1 MKKILF
7 LILSLA
13 LLVPSNAD
21 AKRKTGAVSL
31 NTGIQEAQAASFDNE
46 DDNDKPKKKKS
57 SKKSKKVKKA
67 KKSSSG
73 N

>member
-1 MKKILF
+1 MKNILF

-13 LLVPSNAD
+13 LLLPSNAH
-21 AKRKTGAVSL
+21 AKKKADTVSL
-31 NTGIQEAQAASFDNE
+31 NPGIQEVQAATFNDE

-67 KKSSSG
+67 KKG
-73 N
+73 